1 MHSIGRHIS
10 IMIWYFYIESSASV
24 HLVTVIKQMILLR
37 NSYYHCPEKAIQY
50 KRNLGVYIHCSM
62 TRRCL

>member
-1 MHSIGRHIS
+1 MHSIGTHIS

-50 KRNLGVYIHCSM
+50 K
-62 TRRCL
+62 